1 MARKKLE
8 AAQLKKLE
16 ALVMEGKTPED
27 ISKYFNIAV
36 SSVHNYKRMLKE
48 RGIKIP
54 DIRGKRPVGLGKAS
68 VPTITSPKSDNTPIP
83 TELAGF
89 MKLAVNDV
97 LIYVS
102 PNAKSV
108 RINDHEIIVQ
118 F

>member
-36 SSVHNYKRMLKE
+36 SSVHNYKRILKE
-48 RGIKIP
+48 KGLKIP
-54 DIRGKRPVGLGKAS
+54 DIRGKRPVGIGAS
-68 VPTITSPKSDNTPIP
+68 AGVMTITSPKSGPSVQSLG
-83 TELAGF
+83 EF

-97 LIYVS
+97 ILYIS
-102 PNAKSV
+102 PNAKAV
-108 RINDHEIIVQ
+108 TIHDHEVVVK

>member
-48 RGIKIP
+48 KGLKIP
-54 DIRGKRPVGLGKAS
+54 DIRGKRPVGFGAKS
-68 VPTITSPKSDNTPIP
+68 GVETITSPKSGSSDNVS
-83 TELAGF
+83 EF

-97 LIYVS
+97 IIYVS
-102 PNAKSV
+102 PNAKEV
-108 RINDHEIIVQ
+108 MIHDHEVVVK